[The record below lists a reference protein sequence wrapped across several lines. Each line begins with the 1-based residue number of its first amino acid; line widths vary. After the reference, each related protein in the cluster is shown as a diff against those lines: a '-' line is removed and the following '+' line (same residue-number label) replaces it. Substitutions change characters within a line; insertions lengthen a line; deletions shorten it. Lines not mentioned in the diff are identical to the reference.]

1 MELWIRSQSKID
13 LMCVK
18 RVQYGHANNKHII
31 YGENLTMFLGE
42 YATRERCLEIIDEIQ
57 ELLKL
62 GNPENSFM
70 HINNCNMCYDD
81 IQEMVKRARETK
93 AVVIDGADFEIVMPR
108 VVTYEMPE
116 K

>member
-1 MELWIRSQSKID
+1 MELWIRSQNKCKLRKTDIVNYSYEEGKHNIDCHGYSVGTYKSK
-13 LMCVK
+13 
-18 RVQYGHANNKHII
+18 Q
-31 YGENLTMFLGE
+31 
-42 YATRERCLEIIDEIQ
+42 RCLEIIDEIQ

-93 AVVIDGADFEIVMPR
+93 AVVTDGADFEIVMPR
-108 VVTYEMPE
+108 VVTYEMP
-116 K
+116 KN

>member
-1 MELWIRSQSKID
+1 MELWVRSQNKCK
-13 LMCVK
+13 LRKAEV
-18 RVQYGHANNKHII
+18 VYYYYEGGKHII
-31 YGENLTMFLGE
+31 DCNGYPVGT
-42 YATRERCLEIIDEIQ
+42 YKSKERCLEIIDEIQ

-93 AVVIDGADFEIVMPR
+93 AVVTDGADFEIVMPR
-108 VVTYEMPE
+108 VVTYEMP
-116 K
+116 KN